1 MKTSKLHPNV
11 GSSLDD
17 FLVEDGIAA
26 VVDAAAIK
34 RVVALQIEE
43 EMKRGHVSKAALAR
57 RMRTSRVAVDR
68 LLDTASGAVTL
79 STLGRAATALG
90 RRLKVELV

>member
-1 MKTSKLHPNV
+1 MKTPKNHPNL

-17 FLVEDGIAA
+17 LLAEDGVAA
-26 VVDAAAIK
+26 EVDAAALK
-34 RVVALQIEE
+34 RVVALQIED
-43 EMKRGHVSKAALAR
+43 EMKRAHVSKASLAR

-68 LLDTASGAVTL
+68 LLDTTQGSVTL
-79 STLGRAATALG
+79 NTLGRAATALG

>member
-1 MKTSKLHPNV
+1 MKTGKQHPNV

-17 FLVEDGIAA
+17 LLAEDGIVAE
-26 VVDAAAIK
+26 VDAAALK

-43 EMKRGHVSKAALAR
+43 EMKRCHVTKAALAR

-79 STLGRAATALG
+79 NTLGRAASALG

>member
-1 MKTSKLHPNV
+1 MKTKRHPNV
-11 GSSLDD
+11 GSTLDD

-26 VVDAAAIK
+26 QVDAAAIK
-34 RVVALQIEE
+34 RVVALQIED
-43 EMKRGHVSKAALAR
+43 EMKRSHVSKAALAR

-68 LLDTASGAVTL
+68 LLDTANGAVTL

-90 RRLKVELV
+90 RRL

>member
-1 MKTSKLHPNV
+1 MKTAKHHPNV
-11 GSSLDD
+11 GSSLDH

-26 VVDAAAIK
+26 EVDAAAIK
-34 RVVALQIEE
+34 RVVALQIED

>member
-1 MKTSKLHPNV
+1 MKTSKKHPNV

-17 FLVEDGIAA
+17 LLAEDDVAA
-26 VVDAAAIK
+26 EVNAAALK
-34 RVVALQIEE
+34 RVVALQIED
-43 EMKRGHVSKAALAR
+43 EMKRSHVSKAALAR

-68 LLDTASGAVTL
+68 LLDTSHGSVTL

>member
-1 MKTSKLHPNV
+1 MKTAKHHPNE

-17 FLVEDGIAA
+17 LLAEDGIAA
-26 VVDAAAIK
+26 EVDAAALK
-34 RVVALQIEE
+34 RVVALQIED

-68 LLDTASGAVTL
+68 LLDTANGAVTL

-90 RRLKVELV
+90 RHLKVELV